1 MTFPQN
7 TPSIDQLINL
17 PAGEIAQ
24 LPVELL
30 AALQREI
37 DAAAKQMKAVT
48 ARFSTALEVRYAA
61 RAAEARR
68 ACGKDTGTVRIVDG
82 DFTVVADLPKRV
94 EWDQAK
100 LAAMVERIR
109 AAGED
114 PAEYVEISFKVPE
127 RAYRAFVC
135 HTINPWGFPAKDR
148 SGRLGPVEE
157 PHLGRLMDKIRAPGT
172 PAPLRLTFT
181 PPADGA
187 ADHPHPQS

>member
-7 TPSIDQLINL
+7 TSSIDQLINL

-37 DAAAKQMKAVT
+37 DAAAKQMKSVT

-68 ACGKDTGTVRIVDG
+68 ACGKDTGTVRLVDG
-82 DFTVVADLPKRV
+82 DYTVVADLPKRV

-114 PAEYVEISFKVPE
+114 PAEYVETSFKVSERSYAAWPE
-127 RAYRAFVC
+127 AIRQ
-135 HTINPWGFPAKDR
+135 GFEPAR
-148 SGRLGPVEE
+148 MVRTGTL
-157 PHLGRLMDKIRAPGT
+157 KIAI
-172 PAPLRLTFT
+172 L
-181 PPADGA
+181 
-187 ADHPHPQS
+187 PQDAGQ

>member
-30 AALQREI
+30 AALQHEI

-68 ACGKDTGTVRIVDG
+68 ACGKDTGTVRLVDG

-114 PAEYVEISFKVPE
+114 PAEYVGISFKVPE
-127 RAYRAFVC
+127 RAYSAWPEAIRQGFEPARTVKTGTLKIDLLPQEDRA
-135 HTINPWGFPAKDR
+135 
-148 SGRLGPVEE
+148 
-157 PHLGRLMDKIRAPGT
+157 
-172 PAPLRLTFT
+172 
-181 PPADGA
+181 
-187 ADHPHPQS
+187 

>member
-1 MTFPQN
+1 MTFRQN

-48 ARFSTALEVRYAA
+48 SRFSTALEVRYAA

-68 ACGKDTGTVRIVDG
+68 ACGKDTGTVRLVDG

-127 RAYRAFVC
+127 RAYVAWPEAIRQGFEPARTIKTGTLKIDLLPQEDRA
-135 HTINPWGFPAKDR
+135 
-148 SGRLGPVEE
+148 
-157 PHLGRLMDKIRAPGT
+157 
-172 PAPLRLTFT
+172 
-181 PPADGA
+181 
-187 ADHPHPQS
+187 

>member
-48 ARFSTALEVRYAA
+48 ARFSTALEVRFAA
-61 RAAEARR
+61 RAADVRSAS
-68 ACGKDTGTVRIVDG
+68 GKDTGTVRLVDG

-127 RAYRAFVC
+127 RNYVAWPEAIRQ
-135 HTINPWGFPAKDR
+135 GFEPARTVRTGTLK
-148 SGRLGPVEE
+148 VEIV
-157 PHLGRLMDKIRAPGT
+157 PQG
-172 PAPLRLTFT
+172 
-181 PPADGA
+181 GA
-187 ADHPHPQS
+187 Q

>member
-30 AALQREI
+30 AALQCEI

-48 ARFSTALEVRYAA
+48 SRFSTALEVRYAA

-68 ACGKDTGTVRIVDG
+68 ACGKDTGTVRLVDG

-127 RAYRAFVC
+127 RAYSAWPEAIRQGFEPARTVKTGTLKVDLLPQEDRA
-135 HTINPWGFPAKDR
+135 
-148 SGRLGPVEE
+148 
-157 PHLGRLMDKIRAPGT
+157 
-172 PAPLRLTFT
+172 
-181 PPADGA
+181 
-187 ADHPHPQS
+187 

>member
-82 DFTVVADLPKRV
+82 DLTVVAELPKRV

-127 RAYRAFVC
+127 RAYAAWPEAIRQGFEPARTVKTGTLKIDLLPQEDRA
-135 HTINPWGFPAKDR
+135 
-148 SGRLGPVEE
+148 
-157 PHLGRLMDKIRAPGT
+157 
-172 PAPLRLTFT
+172 
-181 PPADGA
+181 
-187 ADHPHPQS
+187 

>member
-7 TPSIDQLINL
+7 TPSLDQLINL

-48 ARFSTALEVRYAA
+48 SRFSTALEVRYAA

-68 ACGKDTGTVRIVDG
+68 ACGKDTGTVRLVDG
-82 DFTVVADLPKRV
+82 DFTVVADLSKRV

-127 RAYRAFVC
+127 RAYVAWPEAIRQGFEPARTVKTGTLKVELLAQEDRA
-135 HTINPWGFPAKDR
+135 
-148 SGRLGPVEE
+148 
-157 PHLGRLMDKIRAPGT
+157 
-172 PAPLRLTFT
+172 
-181 PPADGA
+181 
-187 ADHPHPQS
+187 